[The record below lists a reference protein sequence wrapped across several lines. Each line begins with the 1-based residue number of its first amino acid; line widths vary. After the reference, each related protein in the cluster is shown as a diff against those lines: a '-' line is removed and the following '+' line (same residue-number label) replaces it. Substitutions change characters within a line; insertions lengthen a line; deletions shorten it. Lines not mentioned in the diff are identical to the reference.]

1 MLEKT
6 SMTRQL
12 YPLFPDKQ
20 KIIVVWILHET
31 YIQIFSKTH

>member
-12 YPLFPDKQ
+12 YPLFSDKQ
-20 KIIVVWILHET
+20 KINVVWILHKT